1 MIKRVSVMTLAPMML
16 LVAAATV
23 FSQVGVSTA
32 TLKGTVTD
40 PSNAVV
46 PGARVT
52 ARNVERGVTRVA
64 TTGADGDYQIPLLN
78 PGIYD
83 VSVEVE
89 GFQPMVSTGLSLTV
103 GQVVIHNVQL
113 SIGQVSARFVVSTD
127 QPLVEPERSQQANT
141 IERRQIE
148 NLPNL
153 SRSFTEYVYTL
164 PGVANSDDARL
175 QHTRVSMLRSSGYSI
190 GGSNG
195 RTNYVTL
202 DGGENEFGTGGLRI
216 RNLSVESIQEFQV
229 NRNSFAAEYGFTTGT
244 AVNAVTRSG
253 GNELHGGAYAFY
265 RSQKLAARNPFDF
278 GSRKPFDQRFFPGFT
293 LGGPI
298 VRSRAF
304 FFTAYEMLKQDE
316 ARFRSYSSANPSIL
330 GLTTSQSAYLQSL
343 SAGPAATDNT
353 RRIAAA
359 LQGAL
364 TTANF
369 PRSTQLLQASEGS
382 FTLPVRQ
389 HSWTTRLDYDDSS
402 GMNNLSGRFTFSD
415 ENNSALSLDN
425 LDSMSRG
432 NAEGG
437 RDYTAVG
444 TWSRIFS
451 EGLYNQLRA
460 QFVSNRFEQ
469 LPVDPAAPSVSIA
482 GLINY
487 GRTYTVPASIM
498 QKRYQL
504 EDTLAWSR
512 GSHSFKFGFSYRPI
526 DLRLSNEI
534 GFTGIF
540 LFGGGLPL
548 SLAVPAA
555 DRAALTGSL
564 APPAAATLTGL
575 QAFNLGL
582 PQIWQQGFGNPSFT
596 GVQHNLAFFEQDS
609 WKATPRLTL
618 DFGLRMDFDGEPE
631 PINKNTY
638 VSPRLGFAWDVW
650 GDGRT
655 VVRGGGGTF
664 YAPVAIQIF
673 GAATLQSERGDRIV
687 AVSRTL
693 ADGAQ
698 SSAALWAYG
707 QRLGK
712 LPFTGLSEAD
722 VRAFGINIAPK
733 LPGRRV
739 GDAIVDY
746 QNPYSIQGSF
756 GVSQE
761 IARELILEVAYQ
773 YYRGVHLPI
782 GTEGNYTESGRPVA
796 VPGSDQGHLF
806 GPQLVR
812 VNPDIAQQIVYASWG
827 NSVYH
832 GLTSSAT
839 KRVSRFFQVQA
850 NYTFSKTLDDVLDF
864 QSTAAPFLPTRR
876 FLDRAVSAFDI
887 RHNFVVNGVFDSP
900 FKRGGGQPF
909 YARALADITLSP
921 IVFLRSGIPFN
932 LYIGRD
938 VNGDASASDRPF
950 NAPRN
955 SGRGANYYSVNLR
968 LNKRFHIAHGG
979 AEGLRVEFIA
989 EASNLFNR
997 TNFLRVNDVVC
1008 GAAAAPGFIN
1018 GCDPKFLTG
1027 PFDFKGRSDLPPT
1040 SPLGFVSAGAARQ
1053 LQFGLKIAF

>member
-1 MIKRVSVMTLAPMML
+1 MAFVSVIML
-16 LVAAATV
+16 LMFVTG
-23 FSQVGVSTA
+23 FSQVDVSTA
-32 TLKGTVTD
+32 TLKGTVSD
-40 PSNAVV
+40 PSKAVV
-46 PGARVT
+46 PGAIVT
-52 ARNVERGVTRVA
+52 ARSVERGLSRQA
-64 TTGADGDYQIPLLN
+64 TTDEDGDYQIPLLN
-78 PGIYD
+78 PGVYE
-83 VSVEVE
+83 VSVEAA
-89 GFQPMVSTGLSLTV
+89 GFQPKVTTGVTLTV
-103 GQVVIHNVQL
+103 GQIVVHNVQL
-113 SIGQVSARFVVSTD
+113 SIGQVQDRFVVSSD
-127 QPLVEPERSQQANT
+127 LPLVEPERTQQSNT

-175 QHTRVSMLRSSGYSI
+175 QHTRVSTLRNSGYSI

-229 NRNSFAAEYGFTTGT
+229 NRNAFAAEYGFTAGT
-244 AVNAVTRSG
+244 VVNAVTRTG
-253 GNELHGGAYAFY
+253 GNQLHGGAYAFY

-278 GSRKPFDQRFFPGFT
+278 GAKKPFDQRFFPGFT
-293 LGGPI
+293 VGGPI
-298 VRSRAF
+298 IRNRAF
-304 FFTAYEMLKQDE
+304 FFTAYEALKQDE
-316 ARFRSYSSANPSIL
+316 ARFRSYSSANPAIL
-330 GLTTSQSAYLQSL
+330 GVTAAQAAYLAALTT
-343 SAGPAATDNT
+343 GPDATDNT
-353 RRIAAA
+353 RRIAAG
-359 LQGAL
+359 LQAAL
-364 TTANF
+364 TTTNF
-369 PRSTQLLQASEGS
+369 PNTLQLLRSSEGS

-389 HSWTTRLDYDDSS
+389 HSWTTRLDYEPS
-402 GMNNLSGRFTFSD
+402 GLNNFSGRFTFSD
-415 ENNSALSLDN
+415 EDNKTLSLDN
-425 LDSMSRG
+425 LDSISRG
-432 NAEGG
+432 NVEGG

-451 EGLYNQLRA
+451 EGLYNQLRV
-460 QFVSNRFEQ
+460 QFVNNRFAQ
-469 LPVDPAAPSVSIA
+469 MPRDPLAPSVTIA

-487 GRTYTVPASIM
+487 GRTFTVPASID
-498 QKRYQL
+498 QKRYQF

-526 DLRLSNEI
+526 DLKLSNEI

-548 SLAVPAA
+548 ALAVPAA
-555 DRAALTGSL
+555 DRAALTGPL
-564 APPAAATLTGL
+564 APSAAATLTSL

-582 PQIWQQGFGNPSFT
+582 PAIWQQGFGNPSFK

-609 WKATPRLTL
+609 WKVTPRLTL
-618 DFGLRMDFDGEPE
+618 DYGLRVDFDGEPD

-650 GDGRT
+650 GDGKT

-673 GAATLQSERGDRIV
+673 GAATLQSERGDRII

-698 SSAALWAYG
+698 SSAALWGYG

-722 VRAFGINIAPK
+722 VRAFGINIAPR

-746 QNPYSIQGSF
+746 QNPYSIQGSL

-761 IARELILEVAYQ
+761 VARELIFDVAYQ

-782 GTEGNYTESGRPVA
+782 GVEGNYTESGQPVT
-796 VPGSDQGHLF
+796 VPGSDQGYLF

-812 VNPDIAQQIVYASWG
+812 IDPNIAQQIVYASWG
-827 NSVYH
+827 NSIYH
-832 GLTSSAT
+832 GVTASAT
-839 KRVSRFFQVQA
+839 KRLSRLFQFQA
-850 NYTFSKTLDDVLDF
+850 NYTFSKTIDDVLDF
-864 QSTAAPFLPTRR
+864 QSTAAPFIPTRR
-876 FLDRAVSAFDI
+876 FLDRAVSAFDV
-887 RHNFVVNGVFDSP
+887 RHNFVANGVFDSP
-900 FKRGGGQPF
+900 FKRGGGQPW
-909 YARALADITLSP
+909 YARALADISVSP
-921 IVFLRSGIPFN
+921 IVFMRSGIPFT
-932 LYIGRD
+932 LFIGRD
-938 VNGDASASDRPF
+938 VNGDANVSDRPF
-950 NAPRN
+950 YAPRN
-955 SGRGANYYSVNLR
+955 SGRGANFYNVNLR
-968 LNKRFHIAHGG
+968 LNKRFYIVRNGN
-979 AEGLRVEFIA
+979 EGWRVELIA
-989 EASNLFNR
+989 EATNLFNR

-1008 GAAAAPGFIN
+1008 GSAAAPGFIN
-1018 GCDPKFLTG
+1018 GCDPQFLIG
-1027 PFDFKGRSDLPPT
+1027 PFDFKGRSDVAPT
-1040 SPLGFVSAGAARQ
+1040 SPLGFVSAAAARQ